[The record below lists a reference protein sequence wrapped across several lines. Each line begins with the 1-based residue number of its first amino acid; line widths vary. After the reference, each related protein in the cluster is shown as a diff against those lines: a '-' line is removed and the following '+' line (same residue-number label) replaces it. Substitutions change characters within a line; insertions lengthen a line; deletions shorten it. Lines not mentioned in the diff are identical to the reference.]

1 MKIWVGNLSPKVG
14 PEAVKQ
20 LLLKYAFPEPTE
32 IVPISGDG
40 TRPGMI
46 VNFEGVN
53 PEMIRPLVE
62 CLDGLL
68 FLEGRRTSLAML
80 PPSAGTWAGY
90 DIARKEDPSL
100 NED

>member
-20 LLLKYAFPEPTE
+20 LLLKYGFPEPTQ

-40 TRPGMI
+40 TRPGML

-53 PEMIRPLVE
+53 PEVIRPLVGR
-62 CLDGLL
+62 LDGL
-68 FLEGRRTSLAML
+68 FWEGSRTSMAML
-80 PPSAGTWAGY
+80 PPRAGTWAGF
-90 DIARKEDPSL
+90 DIARKKDPSL